1 MVMVTAERSVFDYH
15 SHTGVVDLKHST
27 SLELGSTYTSHM
39 CDISL
44 PPSYTPD
51 GMDQQ
56 IITGTVSS
64 ESHRQW
70 WEGGGGQRHL
80 PNGGLR

>member
-1 MVMVTAERSVFDYH
+1 MTNTVKDRFKTFNLF
-15 SHTGVVDLKHST
+15 GI
-27 SLELGSTYTSHM
+27 GQYTSHM

-70 WEGGGGQRHL
+70 WEGGVATTFTKRWTSL
-80 PNGGLR
+80 KRM